1 MNISIKI
8 RLILLGTLLAFIP
21 TLIASML
28 IKNISITDASV
39 IINKKQEEKL
49 SALLDVTASEINN
62 ILSSSEKQII
72 TFSNSLKV
80 AEAVEQLGSAFHEYS
95 QQVFDDELIEFKA
108 SLATFYSNEFDAKF
122 TRLNGGKS
130 SSPNRLLEQA
140 SSKAWPLQYAYI
152 SDNPAVLGE
161 KDTMIMANIENAYT
175 LGHAKFHSE
184 FNHYLKTFDYYDIF
198 IVDLRGYIVY
208 SVFKELDFAT
218 SLIDGP
224 YANSGIGDAYRL
236 ALNANADDVFIT
248 DFLPYAPSYN
258 ASASFISSPIYH
270 KGQILGVAIFQLPPE
285 PINNVMN
292 FNNQWRENGLG
303 ETGKTYLVGPD
314 KKIRNNSRPLI
325 EDKDS
330 YLTKL
335 TEAGVAVDVIDEID
349 QRNSTLGLQTID
361 TLAVNKALNGE
372 TGIDLFENHI
382 GESVLSAYKPLNI
395 LGLNWVIISEI
406 TEKEAFEEMAILKT
420 TLFNHILGVVGIFL
434 VVGGVLGF
442 ILAKII
448 ITPINH
454 VVDMVVGLSQGEGDL
469 TQRLNVKGKDETA
482 KLANGINLFIT
493 NIDSTFSSIL
503 ESVVRL
509 IPISQD
515 MAEVNHDI
523 SRASLEQKNH
533 SETINE
539 LLSQTN
545 ESTILV
551 DETLGQISQATIEG
565 NDVVQSSSKTVEGV
579 SSAMSTLS
587 NNVTQAVDA
596 IGTLTKDTDRI
607 SGIIDVINGIAEQTN
622 LLALNAA
629 IEAARAGEAGRGF
642 AVVADEVRTLAS
654 KTRQSTDE
662 VTDMV
667 NTIQSSTKSVVTLM
681 NNSQSNAENSS
692 NNVTQA
698 TQQLALVKDAMG
710 SVSKRVEDIANAIK
724 NQQSGFKEINL
735 TYEKM
740 TQSFQDSQ
748 LAGEKSDRVGND
760 IGKLGDA
767 IMNKI
772 SGFTVTDSNWST
784 ARRNMVRDEDD
795 VKNNTTNKLAKN

>member
-1 MNISIKI
+1 MNISIKM

-28 IKNISITDASV
+28 IKNIAVTDASV

-49 SALLDVTASEINN
+49 NALLDVTASKISN
-62 ILSSSEKQII
+62 IFSSSEKQII

-80 AEAVEQLGSAFHEYS
+80 AEAVEQLGSAFHGYS
-95 QQVFDDELIEFKA
+95 KQVFDDELIEFKA
-108 SLATFYSNEFDAKF
+108 SLATFYSNEFDTKF

-130 SSPNRLLEQA
+130 SLPTRLLEQA
-140 SSKAWPLQYAYI
+140 GSKAWPLQYAYI
-152 SDNPAVLGE
+152 SNNPAALGE
-161 KDTMIMANIENAYT
+161 KDTMVMANIENDYT

-184 FNHYLKTFDYYDIF
+184 FNHYQKIFSYYDIF

-224 YANSGIGDAYRL
+224 YANSGIGDAYRQ
-236 ALNANADDVFIT
+236 ALNAKTADDVFVT

-258 ASASFISSPIYH
+258 ASASFLSSPIYH
-270 KGQILGVAIFQLPPE
+270 EGKMLGVAIFQLPAE
-285 PINNVMN
+285 PIDDVMN
-292 FNNQWRENGLG
+292 FKNQWRENGLG

-314 KKIRNNSRPLI
+314 KRIRNNSRPLL
-325 EDKDS
+325 EDKES
-330 YLTKL
+330 YLKKL
-335 TEAGVAVDVIDEID
+335 TEAGVSVQIVDEIN
-349 QRNSTLGLQTID
+349 QRNSTLGLQTIN

-372 TGIDLFENHI
+372 TGIGLFENHI
-382 GESVLSAYKPLNI
+382 GESVLSAYKPMNI
-395 LGLNWVIISEI
+395 LGLNWVIMSEI
-406 TEKEAFEEMAILKT
+406 TKEEAFGEIEVLQS
-420 TLFNHILGVVGIFL
+420 TLFNHILIVVGVFL
-434 VVGGVLGF
+434 IIGGMLGF

-454 VVDMVVGLSQGEGDL
+454 IVDMVDGLSQGQGDL
-469 TQRLNVKGKDETA
+469 TQRLNVKGKNETA
-482 KLANGINLFIT
+482 ELASGINIFIA

-515 MAEVNHDI
+515 MADVNHQI
-523 SRASLEQKNH
+523 ANASSEQKKH

-539 LLSQTN
+539 LLTQTN

-551 DETLGQISQATIEG
+551 DETLGQINEATIEG
-565 NDVVQSSSKTVEGV
+565 NNVVESSSKTVESV
-579 SSAMSTLS
+579 SNTMSTLS
-587 NNVTQAVDA
+587 SNVTQAVDA
-596 IGTLTKDTDRI
+596 IDTLTKDTDRI
-607 SGIIDVINGIAEQTN
+607 SSIIDVINGIAEQTN

-681 NNSQSNAENSS
+681 HNSQNNAENSS
-692 NNVTQA
+692 SNVTQA

-710 SVSKRVEDIANAIK
+710 SISKRVADIASAIK
-724 NQQSGFKEINL
+724 TQQSGFKEINL
-735 TYEKM
+735 TYEHM
-740 TQSFQDSQ
+740 SDSFKDSQ
-748 LAGEKSDRVGND
+748 IAGEKSDRVGSD

-772 SGFTVTDSNWST
+772 SGFTVTNNNWST
-784 ARRNMVRDEDD
+784 ARRNIIRDGDEIEKRQ
-795 VKNNTTNKLAKN
+795 KN